1 MNNVVWIVVAA
12 AILVLVIGRRLAGEP
27 VQAKRVAVL
36 PLILAVAGLYQVAQA
51 PRLSAFDIG
60 AVAVE
65 GLVAVGLGLVRG
77 STIRVYVRDGHLW
90 QKYTWATIGVWIGS
104 ILVRFGMVGGAVLL
118 GADRSVMQTAVLL
131 TLGLTFA
138 GEGATIALRGRALG
152 APYAPSG
159 SRRARIGS

>member
-1 MNNVVWIVVAA
+1 MNNAVWIVVAA
-12 AILVLVIGRRLAGEP
+12 AVLVVVIGRRLAGEP

-36 PLILAVAGLYQVAQA
+36 PLILAVVGLYQVAQA
-51 PRLSAFDIG
+51 PHLSAFDIG
-60 AVAVE
+60 VVAVE
-65 GLVAVGLGLVRG
+65 GLVAVGLGVVRG

-90 QKYTWATIGVWIGS
+90 QKYTWPTVGVWIGS

-138 GEGATIALRGRALG
+138 GEGAMIALRGRALG
-152 APYAPSG
+152 APYAPSR
-159 SRRARIGS
+159 SERARIRS